1 MAKNKRRDRD
11 DETPDVYFIPPNY
24 IDASG
29 VFGGMFRLRNA
40 IEACVVGGASGW
52 ILFGI
57 TAGMDLTVRI
67 IILLS
72 VVLPLM
78 FFAAVGVMGL
88 SITEFL
94 YFCFR
99 FVFKRRI
106 VGRDAFDAVSIDE
119 AEEEA
124 SWDGVNSDGGCYS
137 RRGKQFRSGSIK
149 RKFQHPSKVN
159 RQSSKSNLRHSNID
173 TRPSK
178 PSTRPSKSSKL
189 AKKMKRRIDAGI
201 DHSKKQKG
209 MLVKGRGKGKWGKYI
224 RTVNEAADY
233 IPIKQIKNGIIYTSD
248 GRYVKIIE
256 VTPINFLLRTPK
268 EQRSIILSFVSF
280 LKISPVKM
288 QLKCLSKKA
297 DIEKH
302 LAIAR
307 ADLQKETNEECRN
320 LQQDYMNLLYEIGS
334 REAVSRRFFI
344 IFEYEPYMRAKD
356 IEADAIANL
365 NGIAANAK
373 NYLAQ
378 CGNDIVEHND
388 DDEFA
393 IEALY
398 QMLNRKSSFDTPLS
412 ARKREVI
419 MDYAANYG
427 KAAVNDIPPTEY
439 MAPKYIDL
447 SHMNYIKMDGVYIAY
462 LVVPTQGYRTHV
474 QAGWISLLVNAG
486 EGIDID
492 IYLSKEPKEKVSQS
506 LGRHIRMNK
515 SKIKDASDTNED
527 FDDLAGSIHGGYYM
541 KRGIANNEDFYY
553 VNILVTITGATKEIL
568 DWRVREMQK
577 KLISQDMAVQMCTF
591 RMEDAFLSS
600 LPLASIEKRL
610 KKWSHRNMLTSGVA
624 SCYPLTSYELCDE
637 NGILI
642 GVNKHNQS
650 MIMMD
655 FFNSRMY
662 KNANLAILGTS
673 GAGKTFILQLI
684 ATRMRRK
691 GIQVFILAPLKGHE
705 FFRACN
711 TIGGSF
717 IQISPSSK
725 HCINVMEIRPVDTA
739 AAELI
744 DEVVLDRSLL
754 ATKIDRLHVF
764 FSLMIPDMNHEERQL
779 LDETIIRTYQGFGIS
794 HDNDT
799 LIDPEDPE
807 GKRFKPMPI
816 LGDLHK
822 LLIERDETKRMANII
837 NRLVHGSA
845 STFNQATNVNLDNK
859 FIVLDISEL
868 TGDLLTVGMFVALD
882 CIWDKAKEDRTKEKA
897 IFMDELW
904 KLIGASSNRMAA
916 EFVLEVFKIIR
927 GYGGSAVAATQ
938 DLNDFFALEDG
949 KYGKGIINNC
959 KTKIVLNLEDDEADR
974 VQDILGL
981 SESERQ
987 AIVHF
992 ERGNAMISAN
1002 KNNVTVEIKPSEKE
1016 KLLITTDRRELQAIA
1031 DRKREEKYHLNF
1043 IDSL

>member
-1 MAKNKRRDRD
+1 MAKNNHRDRD
-11 DETPDVYFIPPNY
+11 DDTADVYFIPPNY
-24 IDASG
+24 VDSSG

-40 IEACVVGGASGW
+40 IEACAVGGLSAW
-52 ILFGI
+52 LLFGV
-57 TAGMDLTVRI
+57 TAGMDLTVRVT
-67 IILLS
+67 ILLAG
-72 VVLPLM
+72 VIPLM
-78 FFAAVGVMGL
+78 FFAAIGVMGL

-99 FVFKRRI
+99 FVFKRRVI
-106 VGRDAFDAVSIDE
+106 GRAAFNAVSVDE
-119 AEEEA
+119 AVQEA
-124 SWDGVNSDGGCYS
+124 KWSDKRSITRRKSS
-137 RRGKQFRSGSIK
+137 RSAGLTKTMKHRIGGSID
-149 RKFQHPSKVN
+149 PV
-159 RQSSKSNLRHSNID
+159 
-173 TRPSK
+173 
-178 PSTRPSKSSKL
+178 
-189 AKKMKRRIDAGI
+189 
-201 DHSKKQKG
+201 KKQKG
-209 MLVKGRGKGKWGKYI
+209 MLVRGKRGRFI
-224 RTVNEAADY
+224 RTANEVADY
-233 IPIKQIKNGIIYTSD
+233 IPIKKIKNGIIYTAD
-248 GRYVKIIE
+248 NRYVKIIE

-268 EQRSIILSFVSF
+268 EQRSIIWSFVSF

-302 LAIAR
+302 LNIAR
-307 ADLQKETNEECRN
+307 ADLQKETNEECRI
-320 LQQDYMNLLYEIGS
+320 LQQDYMNLLYDIGS
-334 REAVSRRFFI
+334 KEAVSRRFFI

-365 NGIAANAK
+365 NTIANTART
-373 NYLAQ
+373 YLAQ
-378 CGNDIVEHND
+378 CGNEIVEHND

-393 IEALY
+393 IEVLY
-398 QMLNRKSSFDTPLS
+398 QLLNRKSSFDVPLS

-427 KAAVNDIPPTEY
+427 KTSVEDIPGVEFAT
-439 MAPKYIDL
+439 PKYIDL
-447 SHMNYIKMDGVYIAY
+447 SRMNYIKMDGVYIAY
-462 LVVPTQGYRTHV
+462 LVVPTHGFRTHV

-492 IYLSKEPKEKVSQS
+492 IYLAKQPKEKVSQS

-515 SKIKDASDTNED
+515 SKIKDAQDTNDD

-553 VNILVTITGATKEIL
+553 ANILVTITGATKEIL

-577 KLISQDMAVQMCTF
+577 KMIAQDMTVQMCTF

-600 LPLASIEKRL
+600 LPLAAIEKNL
-610 KKWSHRNMLTSGVA
+610 HKWSRRNMLTSGAA
-624 SCYPLTSYELCDE
+624 SCYPLTSFEMCDD
-637 NGILI
+637 NGILL

-650 MIMMD
+650 LIMVD
-655 FFNSRMY
+655 IFNSRVY
-662 KNANLAILGTS
+662 KNANMAILGTS
-673 GAGKTFILQLI
+673 GAGKSFTLQLM

-705 FFRACN
+705 FFRTCN

-717 IQISPSSK
+717 IQVSPSSK
-725 HCINVMEIRPVDTA
+725 HCINIMEIRPVDTA
-739 AAELI
+739 ATELI

-754 ATKIDRLHVF
+754 ATKIDRLHIF
-764 FSLMIPDMNHEERQL
+764 FSLLIPDMNHEERQL
-779 LDETIIRTYQGFGIS
+779 LDETIIRTYQGFGIT

-799 LIDPEDPE
+799 LIDPDDPA
-807 GKRFKPMPI
+807 GKRFKKMPI
-816 LGDLHK
+816 LGDLYK

-845 STFNQATNVNLDNK
+845 STFNQPTNVNLDNK
-859 FIVLDISEL
+859 YIVLDISEL

-897 IFMDELW
+897 IFIDETW
-904 KLIGASSNRMAA
+904 KLIGAASNRMAA

-927 GYGGSAVAATQ
+927 GYGGSAICATQ

-1002 KNNVTVEIKPSEKE
+1002 KNNVTVEVKPSEKE
-1016 KLLITTDRRELQAIA
+1016 KELITTDRRELQAIA
-1031 DRKREEKYHLNF
+1031 DRKRAAIEHEQLMNEAAAVAKKRK
-1043 IDSL
+1043 